1 MRNYREQVV
10 PPMAGP
16 RRALII
22 ETALPQ
28 GTEAAVTVQ
37 SSPSVELDVR
47 VPVWDRVHTVAPLVL
62 VGTREPDGSFDLA
75 PKHLALPL
83 GLQDWFGFVCTPRHS
98 TYVNA
103 QRERAF
109 TVSYPQPAQLV
120 PTSLTA
126 SPRCED
132 GSKPAVHALPTV
144 PARRI
149 AGVLV
154 EGASLALECE
164 FERIVE
170 GFGEYGLV
178 VGRIVAAYAS
188 PAALIDADREPEAVL
203 AGSPLLA
210 YVHPGRFVAIDQA
223 FSFPFPKDMHR

>member
-1 MRNYREQVV
+1 M
-10 PPMAGP
+10 
-16 RRALII
+16 
-22 ETALPQ
+22 
-28 GTEAAVTVQ
+28 TVQ
-37 SSPSVELDVR
+37 SPPPVELDVR

-83 GLQDWFGFVCTPRHS
+83 GLLNYYGFVCTPRHS
-98 TYVNA
+98 TYTNA
-103 QRERAF
+103 LREQAF
-109 TVSYPQPAQLV
+109 TVSFPQPSQLV
-120 PTSLTA
+120 QTSLAA
-126 SPRCED
+126 SPRSED
-132 GSKPAVHALPTV
+132 GSKPAAQVLPTF

-154 EGASLALECE
+154 DGASLALECE
-164 FERIVE
+164 LERVVE

-210 YVHPGRFVAIDQA
+210 YVHPGRFVSIDQA
-223 FSFPFPKDMHR
+223 FSFPFPQDMHR